1 MIALSQRWPF
11 GHVHA
16 FAALVRAASV
26 AGTGRSGQHVF
37 KGSTPAIR
45 SFSIMDSLKAQ
56 NDPLLRVWRIIVG
69 GNEATGMIRLMGF
82 LAAFVLIGGLIFALA
97 TR

>member
-1 MIALSQRWPF
+1 
-11 GHVHA
+11 
-16 FAALVRAASV
+16 
-26 AGTGRSGQHVF
+26 
-37 KGSTPAIR
+37 
-45 SFSIMDSLKAQ
+45 MDSLKAQ